1 MDIVVQK
8 NENFGLVCTVVDDG
22 IVNLRQSCGI
32 LREESQFYAVW
43 LLDMQAPT
51 ERCLGEEG
59 LLCGTGGDN
68 ERKLHGRSENS
79 DATVWQNRQFR

>member
-1 MDIVVQK
+1 MNIIVQK
-8 NENFGLVCTVVDDG
+8 NENFGLVRAIVDDG

-32 LREESQFYAVW
+32 LREKSQFDALR

-79 DATVWQNRQFR
+79 DTAVWQNRQFR